1 MPDEVRLKKGL
12 EILTAFNT
20 YSLVKQV
27 GEGGNGKVW
36 KAIDKDGK
44 EFAIKFL
51 ERKNSEK
58 VLKRFKN
65 ETFFCITHKH
75 ENILPILDYGTAG
88 KDYVFYVMP
97 LFAETLRDRVKAG
110 IEPENISV
118 IFTGILKGLS
128 FAHKLGVIHRDIKPE
143 NILFMADSFVPVI
156 ADFGIAHFS
165 EEDLVTKIETRQGDR
180 MANFQYAAPEQ
191 RKKGGV
197 AVPQTDL
204 YSAGL
209 ILNEMFTEEIPQASG
224 YKHISDVSPEY
235 GYLDKIFAGLFKQ
248 NPNERLYPEEAILT
262 EMGVLAT
269 RQKNEAEAK
278 RLREMS
284 ISLKKPEEYNP
295 KVVAIK
301 YDSGNLLFELDQT
314 IIDEWFAT
322 LAYGSYSHTSVLGY
336 DTNRLKKNGRNVL
349 AMPLRGNVSQETVKD
364 IVNYLKDWIKKANDI
379 YKESEKRLLEREQ
392 REKEQQRLLEI
403 QRIER
408 ENSLN
413 DFLATL

>member
-1 MPDEVRLKKGL
+1 MSDEVRLKKGL
-12 EILTAFNT
+12 EVLTAFNVYT
-20 YSLVKQV
+20 LVKQV

-97 LFAETLRDRVKAG
+97 LFAETLRDRIKAG

-118 IFTGILKGLS
+118 IFTGILKGLN
-128 FAHKLGVIHRDIKPE
+128 FAHKHGVIHRDIKPE
-143 NILFMADSFVPVI
+143 NILFMADSVVPVI

-165 EEDLVTKIETRQGDR
+165 EEDLVTKIETRRGDR

-209 ILNEMFTEEIPQASG
+209 ILNEMFTGEIPQASG
-224 YKHISDVSPEY
+224 YKRISDVSHEY
-235 GYLDKIFAGLFKQ
+235 GYLVFA
-248 NPNERLYPEEAILT
+248 ERMI
-262 EMGVLAT
+262 
-269 RQKNEAEAK
+269 
-278 RLREMS
+278 S
-284 ISLKKPEEYNP
+284 IHKKPINM
-295 KVVAIK
+295 
-301 YDSGNLLFELDQT
+301 GNLLSSKS
-314 IIDEWFAT
+314 ISGKIDAWFFDSRRQ
-322 LAYGSYSHTSVLGY
+322 LSC
-336 DTNRLKKNGRNVL
+336 
-349 AMPLRGNVSQETVKD
+349 
-364 IVNYLKDWIKKANDI
+364 I
-379 YKESEKRLLEREQ
+379 
-392 REKEQQRLLEI
+392 
-403 QRIER
+403 
-408 ENSLN
+408 
-413 DFLATL
+413 